1 MIIATCGGRFR
12 PPGWGCTHLLRQGRK
27 GWGRV
32 TIEPVTE
39 LWSGGA
45 LRLPRARVVPLSA
58 PPATYTPAVERYL
71 TGAGIAKSSAR
82 IYRISLTTWGWML
95 VGEPAPDRT
104 RTHGDR
110 NRARD
115 RDRPHVRDRAPAGA
129 AACSSS
135 FSPSLGVVS
144 AAASDL
150 GLMQFAHGRVG
161 AVVLGDS
168 ASGMLGVIDRV
179 GHQLA
184 DVLALD
190 PVEDLVRLGG
200 WRPGAPSVAS
210 QGTGRTPAAGFATA
224 SASSFNGISPSSMA
238 HSSWTPVASD
248 NIRKT
253 WAARSTCSG
262 KGIGLRGCVAACTRS
277 TKA

>member
-1 MIIATCGGRFR
+1 
-12 PPGWGCTHLLRQGRK
+12 
-27 GWGRV
+27 V

-39 LWSGGA
+39 LGSGGV

-115 RDRPHVRDRAPAGA
+115 RDRPHVRGRAPAGA
-129 AACSSS
+129 AACSSC

-144 AAASDL
+144 AAASDV

-210 QGTGRTPAAGFATA
+210 QGAGRRRPPVSRRRPPARSMAFRRRAWPTAAGPGWRRTTSGKPGLPGRRAPARA
-224 SASSFNGISPSSMA
+224 SACV
-238 HSSWTPVASD
+238 VA
-248 NIRKT
+248 
-253 WAARSTCSG
+253 
-262 KGIGLRGCVAACTRS
+262 
-277 TKA
+277 